1 MSQTVTS
8 TFYSTATIVGEGE
21 TMTGLKDLTCIVAIV
36 GVLLLQSAPVLAQY
50 PTRIG
55 FGAPVKPITEA
66 QLPVAPEAPPR
77 TIADGTEV
85 LVVSGYEPSR
95 QPTRVVVSRPGKQV
109 LMVLTSYEKM
119 LWKLEVD
126 AQTTLKGVLLS
137 SNNGSGGVISNARAP
152 LFAVKLPY
160 ATTTENVNYG
170 GLLGLLGVARADVF
184 RGSYTVPALVT
195 IQELDAPRAEL
206 TLAGVAPSVPLKVF
220 SFDLFTSDFRK
231 RSYRNTGPIS
241 PSSEKEPLL
250 SDSRRA
256 VSASGDK
263 IYDIGDGHSRLTV
276 VDRNSGQATPL
287 PLPTNFPQ
295 FSWATGVAYDTQNHI
310 VSVVTLGGEGFLYRY
325 DVRRERWIDFRS
337 LNNIDIKAFAYDPVG
352 KRYLAWTDN
361 GDLLS
366 ISSEGSLQSKKPQ
379 LAKQLK
385 GFGRLYDGGNAS
397 PPQVV
402 LASRGSDIA
411 FVYIEGNQVSH
422 IWSYDEKTGQVD
434 LTYKR
439 GVPTKP

>member
-1 MSQTVTS
+1 MAG
-8 TFYSTATIVGEGE
+8 FREFAR
-21 TMTGLKDLTCIVAIV
+21 IVAII
-36 GVLLLQSAPVLAQY
+36 GVLALQSGVVLAQY
-50 PTRIG
+50 PPRPG
-55 FGAPVKPITEA
+55 FGEPVKPITEA
-66 QLPVAPEAPPR
+66 QLPVAPGAPPK
-77 TIADGTEV
+77 TIADGAEV
-85 LVVSGYEPSR
+85 LVVSGYESSQ

-109 LMVLTSYEKM
+109 LMVLTSYEKI
-119 LWKLEVD
+119 LWKLDVD
-126 AQTTLKGVLLS
+126 AKTKLKGVLLS
-137 SNNGSGGVISNARAP
+137 SHDGTGGVISNARAP

-195 IQELDAPRAEL
+195 IQELDAPRSEL
-206 TLAGVAPSVPLKVF
+206 TFAGVAPTVPLKVF

-231 RSYRNTGPIS
+231 HSYENTGPIS
-241 PSSEKEPLL
+241 PDDEKEPLL

-263 IYDIGDGHSRLTV
+263 VYGIGDGHSGLTV
-276 VDRNSGQATPL
+276 VDRSSGHATPL

-295 FSWATGVAYDTQNHI
+295 FSWATGVAYDTHNHI

-325 DVRRERWIDFRS
+325 DVRRKQWIDFRS
-337 LNNIDIKAFAYDPVG
+337 LNNIDIKGFAYDPVG
-352 KRYLAWTDN
+352 KRYLAWTEY

-366 ISSEGSLQSKKPQ
+366 ISSEGSLQSRKPQ
-379 LAKQLK
+379 LVKQLK

-402 LASRGSDIA
+402 LAPHGSDIA
-411 FVYIEGNQVSH
+411 FVYIEGGKVSH
-422 IWSYDEKTGQVD
+422 IWSYDERSGQVA

-439 GVPTKP
+439 GVPAKP

>member
-1 MSQTVTS
+1 
-8 TFYSTATIVGEGE
+8 
-21 TMTGLKDLTCIVAIV
+21 MTGLKELARIVAVI
-36 GVLLLQSAPVLAQY
+36 GVLALQSAVALAQY
-50 PTRIG
+50 PSRTG
-55 FGAPVKPITEA
+55 FGEPVKPITEA
-66 QLPVAPEAPPR
+66 QLAVAPGAPPR
-77 TIADGTEV
+77 NIADGAEV
-85 LVVSGYEPSR
+85 LVVSGYEPSQ

-126 AQTTLKGVLLS
+126 AKTTLKGVLLS
-137 SNNGSGGVISNARAP
+137 SYDGSGGVISNSRAP
-152 LFAVKLPY
+152 VFAVKLPY
-160 ATTTENVNYG
+160 ATTTENINYG

-184 RGSYTVPALVT
+184 RGSYSVPALVT

-206 TLAGVAPSVPLKVF
+206 TLAGVAPTAPLKVF

-241 PSSEKEPLL
+241 PDDEKEPLL
-250 SDSRRA
+250 SGSRRA

-263 IYDIGDGHSRLTV
+263 VYDLGDGHSRLTV
-276 VDRNSGQATPL
+276 VDRSSGQTKPL

-295 FSWATGVAYDTQNHI
+295 FSWATGVAYDTQNHV

-325 DVRRERWIDFRS
+325 DVRREQWIDFRS

-352 KRYLAWTDN
+352 KRYLAWTDY

-366 ISSEGSLQSKKPQ
+366 ISSEGSLQSQKPQ

-397 PPQVV
+397 PPQVA
-402 LASRGSDIA
+402 LAPRGSDIA
-411 FVYIEGNQVSH
+411 FVYIEGSRVSH
-422 IWSYDEKTGQVD
+422 IWSYDEKTGQVA

-439 GVPTKP
+439 GVPAKP

>member
-1 MSQTVTS
+1 MPAFKELARTV
-8 TFYSTATIVGEGE
+8 ALI
-21 TMTGLKDLTCIVAIV
+21 
-36 GVLLLQSAPVLAQY
+36 GVLALQSGVALAQY
-50 PTRIG
+50 PSRSG
-55 FGAPVKPITEA
+55 FGEPVKPIKEA
-66 QLPVAPEAPPR
+66 QLPVAAGAPPR
-77 TIADGTEV
+77 TIAEGTEV
-85 LVVSGYEPSR
+85 LVVSGYESAQ

-109 LMVLTSYEKM
+109 LMVLTSYEKV
-119 LWKLEVD
+119 LWKLDVD
-126 AQTTLKGVLLS
+126 SKTTLKGVLLS
-137 SNNGSGGVISNARAP
+137 SYDGSGGVISNAPAP
-152 LFAVKLPY
+152 LFAVKLPF

-206 TLAGVAPSVPLKVF
+206 TLAGVAPTMPSKVF
-220 SFDLFTSDFRK
+220 SFELFTSDFRK
-231 RSYRNTGPIS
+231 RSYRNTGPIF
-241 PSSEKEPLL
+241 PDDEKEPLL

-263 IYDIGDGHSRLTV
+263 IYKIGDGHSRLTV
-276 VDRNSGQATPL
+276 VDRSSGQAKPL
-287 PLPTNFPQ
+287 PLPSNFPE
-295 FSWATGVAYDTQNHI
+295 FSWATGVAYDTQKHI

-325 DVRRERWIDFRS
+325 DVTREHWIDFRS

-352 KRYLAWTDN
+352 KRYVAWTEY

-385 GFGRLYDGGNAS
+385 GFGRLYDGGNGS
-397 PPQVV
+397 PPQVA
-402 LASRGSDIA
+402 LAPRGPDIA
-411 FVYIEGNQVSH
+411 LAYIEGSAVSH
-422 IWSYDEKTGQVD
+422 IWSFDEKTGQVA

-439 GVPTKP
+439 GVPAKP